1 MERNAIE
8 EEIQRLK
15 DRIIKLQDLE
25 GKTAAERRGMQKMT
39 REHVSKIIGLEAQK
53 RCRTY

>member
-53 RCRTY
+53 RCKTY

>member
-1 MERNAIE
+1 MARSTID

-15 DRIIKLQDLE
+15 DRILKMQNIE
-25 GKTAAERRGMQKMT
+25 GKTGTEIRGMQKMT
-39 REHVSKIIGLEAQK
+39 REHVSKIIALEAQK

>member
-1 MERNAIE
+1 MERNTIE

-15 DRIIKLQDLE
+15 DRIIKLQDME
-25 GKTAAERRGMQKMT
+25 GKTGLEIRGMQKMT

-53 RCRTY
+53 RCKTY